1 MDHADKAAKP
11 KKRRTG
17 QIVFL
22 CILLLLL
29 AVLGGVVWRY
39 RAGLAILI
47 DNFGKSS
54 EQVSAERE
62 DYEKKTQALL
72 DKLSGGGITLAAL
85 SEADRARLKNGE
97 ITPAEA
103 VAIIMGLAGSTA
115 AESTAAP
122 TEPPSPGV
130 TTVPAETTA
139 PAGTTVPAET
149 TAPAGTTVPAET
161 TAPAATTAPVTPV
174 GPATSDATTEVTV
187 TAPATSTARSVEDV
201 ISEIYLLR
209 AEFLNKIDLM
219 IADGTA
225 EVEATPKEKR
235 TLTFKIEL
243 MNRYMDRGNALEKE
257 CDARMELLLAE
268 LETALRQSGGDLS
281 LIDEVRALYAQEK
294 KLYKAELYQKY
305 T

>member
-122 TEPPSPGV
+122 TEPP
-130 TTVPAETTA
+130 ALDA
-139 PAGTTVPAET
+139 TTVPAET

>member
-62 DYEKKTQALL
+62 DYEKKTQVLL

-122 TEPPSPGV
+122 TEPP
-130 TTVPAETTA
+130 
-139 PAGTTVPAET
+139 
-149 TAPAGTTVPAET
+149 APAGTTVPAET

-187 TAPATSTARSVEDV
+187 TAPATSTARSVEEV

-257 CDARMELLLAE
+257 CDARMELLLSE

>member
-62 DYEKKTQALL
+62 DYEKKTQVLL

-122 TEPPSPGV
+122 TEPP
-130 TTVPAETTA
+130 
-139 PAGTTVPAET
+139 
-149 TAPAGTTVPAET
+149 APAGTTVPAET

-187 TAPATSTARSVEDV
+187 TAPATSTARPVEDV

-257 CDARMELLLAE
+257 CDARMELLLSE

>member
-122 TEPPSPGV
+122 TEPPAPDA
-130 TTVPAETTA
+130 TTVPAEM
-139 PAGTTVPAET
+139 

-257 CDARMELLLAE
+257 CDARMELLLVE

>member
-122 TEPPSPGV
+122 TEPS
-130 TTVPAETTA
+130 A

-257 CDARMELLLAE
+257 CDARMELLLSE
-268 LETALRQSGGDLS
+268 LETALRQSDGDLS

>member
-103 VAIIMGLAGSTA
+103 VAIIMGLAGSTT

-122 TEPPSPGV
+122 TEPP
-130 TTVPAETTA
+130 
-139 PAGTTVPAET
+139 
-149 TAPAGTTVPAET
+149 APAGTTVPAET

>member
-122 TEPPSPGV
+122 TEPPAPGV
-130 TTVPAETTA
+130 
-139 PAGTTVPAET
+139 
-149 TAPAGTTVPAET
+149 TTVPAET

-174 GPATSDATTEVTV
+174 GPATFDATTEVTV

>member
-122 TEPPSPGV
+122 TEPSAPDA
-130 TTVPAETTA
+130 TTVPAETTS
-139 PAGTTVPAET
+139 
-149 TAPAGTTVPAET
+149 PAGTTVPAET

-187 TAPATSTARSVEDV
+187 TAPATSTARPVEDV

-257 CDARMELLLAE
+257 CDARMELLLSE

>member
-1 MDHADKAAKP
+1 MDHADKTAKP

-62 DYEKKTQALL
+62 DYEKKTQVLL

-122 TEPPSPGV
+122 TEPP
-130 TTVPAETTA
+130 A

-187 TAPATSTARSVEDV
+187 TAPATSTARPVEDV

-257 CDARMELLLAE
+257 CDARMELLLSE

>member
-149 TAPAGTTVPAET
+149 TAPA
-161 TAPAATTAPVTPV
+161 ATTAPVTPV
-174 GPATSDATTEVTV
+174 GPAKSDATTEVTV

-219 IADGTA
+219 IADGT
-225 EVEATPKEKR
+225 ERWRRRRRK
-235 TLTFKIEL
+235 
-243 MNRYMDRGNALEKE
+243 
-257 CDARMELLLAE
+257 
-268 LETALRQSGGDLS
+268 SG
-281 LIDEVRALYAQEK
+281 R
-294 KLYKAELYQKY
+294 
-305 T
+305 

>member
-62 DYEKKTQALL
+62 DYEKKTQVLL

-122 TEPPSPGV
+122 TEPP
-130 TTVPAETTA
+130 
-139 PAGTTVPAET
+139 
-149 TAPAGTTVPAET
+149 APAGTTVPAET

-174 GPATSDATTEVTV
+174 GPATSDATTEVAV

>member
-1 MDHADKAAKP
+1 MDHADKTAKP

-130 TTVPAETTA
+130 TTVPAETTS
-139 PAGTTVPAET
+139 
-149 TAPAGTTVPAET
+149 PAGTTVPAET

-174 GPATSDATTEVTV
+174 GPAKSDATTEVTV

-257 CDARMELLLAE
+257 CDARMELLLSE

>member
-130 TTVPAETTA
+130 TTVPAEM
-139 PAGTTVPAET
+139 

>member
-62 DYEKKTQALL
+62 DYEKKTQVLL

-139 PAGTTVPAET
+139 PA
-149 TAPAGTTVPAET
+149 
-161 TAPAATTAPVTPV
+161 ATTAPVTPV

-187 TAPATSTARSVEDV
+187 TAPATSTARPVEDV

-257 CDARMELLLAE
+257 CDARMELLLSE

>member
-1 MDHADKAAKP
+1 MDHADKTAKP

-62 DYEKKTQALL
+62 DYEKKTQVLL

-149 TAPAGTTVPAET
+149 TQ
-161 TAPAATTAPVTPV
+161 PAATTAPVTPV

>member
-122 TEPPSPGV
+122 TEPPAPDA

-139 PAGTTVPAET
+139 PAGTTVPDK
-149 TAPAGTTVPAET
+149 T

-174 GPATSDATTEVTV
+174 GPATSDAIA
-187 TAPATSTARSVEDV
+187 TAPATSAARSVEDV

-281 LIDEVRALYAQEK
+281 LIDEVRVLYAQEK

>member
-17 QIVFL
+17 LIVFL

-29 AVLGGVVWRY
+29 AVLGGVLWRY

-62 DYEKKTQALL
+62 DYEKKTQELL

-122 TEPPSPGV
+122 TEPPAPDA
-130 TTVPAETTA
+130 TTAPAETTT
-139 PAGTTVPAET
+139 PVETTVSDKMT
-149 TAPAGTTVPAET
+149 Q
-161 TAPAATTAPVTPV
+161 PAATTAPVTPA
-174 GPATSDATTEVTV
+174 GPATSDTTAATTAP
-187 TAPATSTARSVEDV
+187 APATSAARAVEDV

-257 CDARMELLLAE
+257 CDARMEQLLAE
-268 LETALRQSGGDLS
+268 LEAALRQSGGDLS

>member
-122 TEPPSPGV
+122 TEPSAPDA
-130 TTVPAETTA
+130 TTVPAETTS
-139 PAGTTVPAET
+139 
-149 TAPAGTTVPAET
+149 PAGTTVPAET

-209 AEFLNKIDLM
+209 AEVLNKIDLM

-257 CDARMELLLAE
+257 CDARMELLLSE

>member
-17 QIVFL
+17 LIVFL

-29 AVLGGVVWRY
+29 AVLGGVLWRY

-62 DYEKKTQALL
+62 DYEKKTQELL

-85 SEADRARLKNGE
+85 SEEDRARLKNGE

-115 AESTAAP
+115 EESTAAP
-122 TEPPSPGV
+122 TAPIAPDA
-130 TTVPAETTA
+130 TTAPAETTT
-139 PAGTTVPAET
+139 PVETTVSDKT
-149 TAPAGTTVPAET
+149 TQ
-161 TAPAATTAPVTPV
+161 PAATTAPVTPA
-174 GPATSDATTEVTV
+174 GPATSDTTAATTAP
-187 TAPATSTARSVEDV
+187 APATSAARAVEDV

-257 CDARMELLLAE
+257 CDARMEQLLAE
-268 LETALRQSGGDLS
+268 LEAALRQSGGDLS

>member
-72 DKLSGGGITLAAL
+72 DKLSGGGITLAVL

-139 PAGTTVPAET
+139 PA
-149 TAPAGTTVPAET
+149 
-161 TAPAATTAPVTPV
+161 ATTAPVTPV

-187 TAPATSTARSVEDV
+187 TAPATSAARSVEDV

>member
-149 TAPAGTTVPAET
+149 TAPA
-161 TAPAATTAPVTPV
+161 ATTAPVTPV
-174 GPATSDATTEVTV
+174 GPAKSDATTEVTV

-257 CDARMELLLAE
+257 CDARMELLLSE

>member
-1 MDHADKAAKP
+1 MEHADKAAKP

-17 QIVFL
+17 LIVFL

-29 AVLGGVVWRY
+29 AVLGGVLWRY

-122 TEPPSPGV
+122 TEPSAPDA
-130 TTVPAETTA
+130 TTVPAETTS
-139 PAGTTVPAET
+139 
-149 TAPAGTTVPAET
+149 PAGTTVPAET

-257 CDARMELLLAE
+257 CDARMELLLSE

>member
-62 DYEKKTQALL
+62 DYEKKTQVLL

-122 TEPPSPGV
+122 TEPSAPDA
-130 TTVPAETTA
+130 TTVPAETTS
-139 PAGTTVPAET
+139 
-149 TAPAGTTVPAET
+149 PAGTTVPAET

-174 GPATSDATTEVTV
+174 GPAKSDATTEVTV

-257 CDARMELLLAE
+257 CDARMELLLSE

>member
-1 MDHADKAAKP
+1 MDHADKTAKP

-62 DYEKKTQALL
+62 DYEKKTQVLL

-122 TEPPSPGV
+122 TEPP
-130 TTVPAETTA
+130 A

-257 CDARMELLLAE
+257 CDARMELLLSE

>member
-122 TEPPSPGV
+122 TEPS
-130 TTVPAETTA
+130 A
-139 PAGTTVPAET
+139 PDA
-149 TAPAGTTVPAET
+149 TTVPAET

-187 TAPATSTARSVEDV
+187 TAPATSAARSVEDV

-257 CDARMELLLAE
+257 CDARMELLLSE

>member
-122 TEPPSPGV
+122 TEPPSPSV
-130 TTVPAETTA
+130 
-139 PAGTTVPAET
+139 TTVPAET

-187 TAPATSTARSVEDV
+187 TAPATSAARSVEDV

-257 CDARMELLLAE
+257 CDARMELLLSE

>member
-122 TEPPSPGV
+122 TEPPSPSV
-130 TTVPAETTA
+130 
-139 PAGTTVPAET
+139 TTVPAET

-187 TAPATSTARSVEDV
+187 TAPATSAARSVEDV

-257 CDARMELLLAE
+257 CDARMELLLSE
-268 LETALRQSGGDLS
+268 LETALRQSGGDIS

>member
-62 DYEKKTQALL
+62 DYEKKTQVLL

-122 TEPPSPGV
+122 TEPP
-130 TTVPAETTA
+130 
-139 PAGTTVPAET
+139 
-149 TAPAGTTVPAET
+149 APAGTTVPAET

-257 CDARMELLLAE
+257 CDARMELLLSE

>member
-122 TEPPSPGV
+122 TEPPAPDA

-139 PAGTTVPAET
+139 PAGTTVPDK
-149 TAPAGTTVPAET
+149 T

-174 GPATSDATTEVTV
+174 GPATSDAIA
-187 TAPATSTARSVEDV
+187 TAPATSAARSVEDV

>member
-122 TEPPSPGV
+122 TEPPAPDA

-149 TAPAGTTVPAET
+149 TQ
-161 TAPAATTAPVTPV
+161 PAATTAPVTPV

>member
-149 TAPAGTTVPAET
+149 TAPA
-161 TAPAATTAPVTPV
+161 ATTAPVTPV

-257 CDARMELLLAE
+257 CDARMELLLSE

>member
-122 TEPPSPGV
+122 TEPPAPDA
-130 TTVPAETTA
+130 TTVPAEM
-139 PAGTTVPAET
+139 

>member
-11 KKRRTG
+11 KKRRTE

-122 TEPPSPGV
+122 TEPPAPDA
-130 TTVPAETTA
+130 TTVPAETTT
-139 PAGTTVPAET
+139 PVETTVSDKMT
-149 TAPAGTTVPAET
+149 Q
-161 TAPAATTAPVTPV
+161 PAATTAPVTPA
-174 GPATSDATTEVTV
+174 GPATSDTTAATTAP
-187 TAPATSTARSVEDV
+187 APATSAARSVEDV

>member
-62 DYEKKTQALL
+62 DYEKKTQVLL

-139 PAGTTVPAET
+139 PA
-149 TAPAGTTVPAET
+149 
-161 TAPAATTAPVTPV
+161 ATTAPVTPV

-187 TAPATSTARSVEDV
+187 TAPATSAARSVEDV

>member
-62 DYEKKTQALL
+62 DYEKKTQVLL

-130 TTVPAETTA
+130 TT
-139 PAGTTVPAET
+139 
-149 TAPAGTTVPAET
+149 
-161 TAPAATTAPVTPV
+161 APAATTAPVTPV

-187 TAPATSTARSVEDV
+187 TAPATSTARPVEDV

-257 CDARMELLLAE
+257 CDARMELLLSE

>member
-122 TEPPSPGV
+122 TEPPAPGV
-130 TTVPAETTA
+130 
-139 PAGTTVPAET
+139 TTVPAET

-187 TAPATSTARSVEDV
+187 TAPATSAARSVEDV

-257 CDARMELLLAE
+257 CDARMELLLSE

>member
-122 TEPPSPGV
+122 TEPPSPSV
-130 TTVPAETTA
+130 
-139 PAGTTVPAET
+139 
-149 TAPAGTTVPAET
+149 TTVPAET

-257 CDARMELLLAE
+257 CDARMELLLSE